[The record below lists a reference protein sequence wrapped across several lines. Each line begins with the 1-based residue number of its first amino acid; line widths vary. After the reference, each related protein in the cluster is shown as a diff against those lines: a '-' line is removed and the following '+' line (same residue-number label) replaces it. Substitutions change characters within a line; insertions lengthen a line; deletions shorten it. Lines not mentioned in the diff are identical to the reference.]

1 MILLFIKSYM
11 FYFNLNTKVN
21 IVMQHTKL
29 KPVII
34 INKRSEIIIKAYKN
48 ETPVVN
54 VQRKYE
60 LILALAIFLF
70 KSLIVGKYAIIE
82 IIPVHT

>member
-1 MILLFIKSYM
+1 M

-21 IVMQHTKL
+21 IVIQHTKL

-34 INKRSEIIIKAYKN
+34 INKISEIIIKAYKN

-82 IIPVHT
+82 IIPVHK

>member
-34 INKRSEIIIKAYKN
+34 INKRSEIITKAYKN

-82 IIPVHT
+82 IIPVHK

>member
-34 INKRSEIIIKAYKN
+34 INKRSEIITKAYKN